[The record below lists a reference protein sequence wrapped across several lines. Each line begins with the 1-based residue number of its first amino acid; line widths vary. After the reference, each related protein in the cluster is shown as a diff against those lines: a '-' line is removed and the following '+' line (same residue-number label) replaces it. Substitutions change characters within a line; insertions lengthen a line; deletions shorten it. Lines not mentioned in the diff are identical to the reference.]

1 MAREPV
7 TLLFTDIEGSTR
19 MLERLGE
26 GFVDVLAEHDRLLRE
41 AIAGCGG
48 REVGTAGDS
57 FFVAFSHACDAL
69 ECARRMQLMLGAHA
83 WPERTA
89 PRIRIGIHTG
99 HPRPVDAG
107 FAGLDVH
114 RAARVMAVAYGGQVL
129 LTEETRA
136 ALDSSVDLLDLGYH
150 RLKDLPAPERLFQLL
165 GDGLDREFP
174 ALRSLNRSNLPVP
187 AGALVGREV
196 EVEDALR
203 SLSRAE
209 VRLLTLTGPG
219 GAGKTRLAIETAARA
234 ISRYRDGVWFVS
246 LALIADA
253 ALVVSQI
260 AAVLD
265 VEPVAGEPLER
276 SLCTAVSEREL
287 LLVLD
292 NFEHVVDAAGVV
304 ADLLGSAPSVTV
316 LCTSRE
322 PLRIRGEHRMDVPP
336 LALADACELFLE
348 RAVAVRPDL
357 SVTEEERAAV
367 ERICARLDGLPLAL
381 ELAAARVAAAGPR
394 RLEARLAQ
402 GLALP
407 AGARDLPARQR
418 TLRATI
424 DWSYQLLSS
433 PERARLTSLVPFIGG
448 VRLETAESLWGL
460 DAADRLTSLAEK
472 SLVRR
477 REDFDSEPR
486 FWVLET
492 IREFALERSAADDTT
507 KAAADRHAEYFLAL
521 AEAAELELIGPAHL
535 RWLDRLEADY
545 PNLRAALAH
554 LQQSSPPRAVRM
566 AACLGWFWDTRGYP
580 PDVLR
585 QLSDVLQASDAES
598 PGRGGPLFW
607 AGRFASILGDAAAGK
622 RLLLETLP
630 LLGDGED
637 RLAVLTLS
645 HLAMAEY
652 ALGDYTTGTAY
663 HRQSI
668 AAARTSG
675 DHWALGV
682 ALQNAAATEAHYA
695 ADRATEADINRAIG
709 MLEEALSLLRPI
721 GDPRIIALATR
732 NLATF
737 LIDAGDLTYAERL
750 IEDAL
755 VLSRDL
761 RFSMNIVASLIDRSV
776 ISLKRGAQR
785 SASHDLEE
793 ALQIGLGS
801 DIEEE
806 LRLLSATAIL
816 AAMRGEAIEAAMLW
830 AAADHGREARR
841 FRDQEAVA
849 SMRATWEHR
858 ARTQVGDRADW
869 HAAWHTGS
877 VLTMADA
884 LAVAARVT
892 AHDIG
897 SAAAIAS
904 GGH

>member
-1 MAREPV
+1 M
-7 TLLFTDIEGSTR
+7 

-26 GFVDVLAEHDRLLRE
+26 RFVDVLAEHDRVLRE

-48 REVGTAGDS
+48 REVRTAGDS
-57 FFVAFSHACDAL
+57 FFVVFSRAGDAL

-83 WPERTA
+83 WPDRQA

-99 HPRPVDAG
+99 HPRPVNGD

-114 RAARVMAVAYGGQVL
+114 RAARVMAVAHGGQVL
-129 LTEETRA
+129 LTEEVRA
-136 ALDSSVDLLDLGYH
+136 GLDSSLDVLDLGYH

-165 GDGLDREFP
+165 GDGLEREFP
-174 ALRSLNRSNLPVP
+174 ALRSLNRSNLPIP

-196 EVEDALR
+196 EVEGALA

-219 GAGKTRLAIETAARA
+219 GAGKTRLAIETAAQA
-234 ISRYRDGVWFVS
+234 VSRYRDGVWFVS
-246 LALIADA
+246 LALIADP

-260 AAVLD
+260 AAVLE

-276 SLCTAVSEREL
+276 SLCATVFEREL

-292 NFEHVVDAAGVV
+292 NFEHLVDAAGVV

-336 LALADACELFLE
+336 LALADACELFLQ

-357 SVTEEERAAV
+357 TVTEEERAAV

-381 ELAAARVAAAGPR
+381 ELAAARVAAVGPR
-394 RLEARLAQ
+394 MLEARLTQ

-407 AGARDLPARQR
+407 PGARDLPARQR

-424 DWSYQLLSS
+424 DWSYRLLPG
-433 PERARLTSLVPFIGG
+433 PERAQLTSLVPFIGG
-448 VRLETAESLWGL
+448 VRLETAESIWGP
-460 DAADRLTSLAEK
+460 DAIERLSSLAEK

-477 REDFDSEPR
+477 REDSDSEPR
-486 FWVLET
+486 FWMLET
-492 IREFALERSAADDTT
+492 IREFAAERSAADDTAN
-507 KAAADRHAEYFLAL
+507 AAADRHAEYFFAL
-521 AEAAELELIGPAHL
+521 AEAAALELIGPAHL

-554 LQQSSPPRAVRM
+554 LQENSPPRAVRM
-566 AACLGWFWDTRGYP
+566 AGCLGWFWDTRGYLP
-580 PDVLR
+580 EVLR
-585 QLSDVLQASDAES
+585 QLSDVLEGSGADS
-598 PGRGGPLFW
+598 PGRGGSLFW
-607 AGRFASILGDAAAGK
+607 AGRFASMLGDAAAGK
-622 RLLLETLP
+622 RLLLEALP
-630 LLGDGED
+630 LLGEGEE
-637 RLAVLTLS
+637 RLVVVILS

-652 ALGDYTTGTAY
+652 ALGDRATGAAY

-668 AAARTSG
+668 AAARASG
-675 DHWALGV
+675 DAWALGV
-682 ALQNAAATEAHYA
+682 ALQNAAATEPYYA
-695 ADRATEADINRAIG
+695 ADRATEADINRVIG
-709 MLEEALSLLRPI
+709 MLEEALSLLRPV
-721 GDPRIIALATR
+721 GEPRIIAMATR

-755 VLSRDL
+755 VLSREL
-761 RFSMNIVASLIDRSV
+761 RFPMNIVASLINRAV
-776 ISLKRGAQR
+776 ISLKRGEQR
-785 SASHDLEE
+785 SASRDLEE

-816 AAMRGEAIEAAMLW
+816 AAMRGEALEAATLW
-830 AAADHGREARR
+830 AAADHARGPRR
-841 FRDQEAVA
+841 FREQEAVA
-849 SMRATWEHR
+849 SMRAAWEHQAR
-858 ARTQVGDRADW
+858 AKVGDRAAWD
-869 HAAWHTGS
+869 AAWLTGS
-877 VLTMADA
+877 ALTMEDA
-884 LAVAARVT
+884 LALAARLT
-892 AHDIG
+892 ANDVR
-897 SAAAIAS
+897 SAVAMR
-904 GGH
+904 